1 MFWYSKFSTGD
12 TMDYKKTY
20 DNIFND
26 INNIVY
32 SKETSK
38 FEKVISLLS
47 DKYQYDLTKIQ
58 DYEYLKECIHNYL
71 NDKAEF
77 NNLFKLKKNNKIVD
91 INELEMCKNLLISE
105 DKLNQ
110 LINMLCHIVIAKEEI
125 EEIKLKKIEENYE
138 QFKKEYIKSCNEIK
152 ERKSKEKMAILYEE
166 NQNHFDKRI

>member
-105 DKLNQ
+105 EKLNQ
-110 LINMLCHIVIAKEEI
+110 IINILCHIVIVKDEI
-125 EEIKLKKIEENYE
+125 EEIKLKKIEEKYE
-138 QFKKEYIKSCNEIK
+138 QFSNEYIQICKNLRDNKNE
-152 ERKSKEKMAILYEE
+152 EKIEVLYQV